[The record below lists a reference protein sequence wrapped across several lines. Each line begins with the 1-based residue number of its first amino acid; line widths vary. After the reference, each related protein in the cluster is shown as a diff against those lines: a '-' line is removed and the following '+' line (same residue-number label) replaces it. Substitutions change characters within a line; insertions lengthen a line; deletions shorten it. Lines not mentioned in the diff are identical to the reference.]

1 MLLQLLM
8 NGLKH
13 CKSKYCTDNMQS
25 SVYDKYEVVIG
36 LEVHA
41 QLLTQSKIFAAD
53 STEFGAAPNTQ
64 VSPITLALPGT
75 LPKLNKEVVNKAIK
89 MGIATSCKITEVNQ
103 FARKNY
109 FYADLPKGYQISQD
123 KTPICTEGYLDIEI
137 NGEVKRIGI
146 TRIHME
152 EDAGK
157 NNHELD
163 PFFSLVDLNRAG
175 VPLVE
180 IVSEPDI
187 RSSDEAYAYLTEIRK
202 LVRYLQICDGNMEE
216 GSMRCDA
223 NISVRIKGEK
233 AYGTRVEVK
242 NMNSIRNVKRAID
255 GEVIRQIDLI
265 ESGGTVVQQT
275 RGFNPADG
283 STAPLR
289 SKEFAHDYRY
299 FPEPDLPPVI
309 ITQERIDSIHA
320 EMPPL
325 PNELFERFTSQYGL
339 SAYDARVLTDE
350 REIALFYLSLT
361 DITQNFKAAAN
372 WVMGEVKSYLNQ
384 NACHIDDFPVSV
396 NNIAEII
403 AMVDGGKISSS
414 GAKKLFEAMIAQ
426 SGESAMVLAEK
437 LQLLQNS
444 DSDQLKQWVEAALAK
459 YPQKVEEYRNGKKG
473 ILGLFMG
480 EVMKMSG
487 GQADPKAT
495 TTILTELLNG

>member
-1 MLLQLLM
+1 
-8 NGLKH
+8 
-13 CKSKYCTDNMQS
+13 MQS

-89 MGIATSCKITEVNQ
+89 MGIATNCKITEVNQ

-123 KTPICTEGYLDIEI
+123 KTPICTDGYLDIDL
-137 NGEVKRIGI
+137 NGEMKRVGI

-163 PFFSLVDLNRAG
+163 PFFSLIDLNRAG

-265 ESGGTVVQQT
+265 ESGGAVVQQT

-325 PNELFERFTSQYGL
+325 PNELFERFTAQYGL
-339 SAYDARVLTDE
+339 SVYDARVLTDE
-350 REIALFYLSLT
+350 REIALFYLALT
-361 DITQNFKAAAN
+361 ELTKNYKAAAN

-396 NNIAEII
+396 KNIAEII
-403 AMVDGGKISSS
+403 ALVDADKISSS

-426 SGESAMVLAEK
+426 SGETALALAEK

-444 DSDQLKQWVEAALAK
+444 DSGQLKQWAKAALAK
-459 YPQKVEEYRNGKKG
+459 YPQKVDEYRNGKKG

-495 TTILTELLNG
+495 TAILTELLNG